1 MNLDVRSI
9 VNFKYHLNMKL
20 AELPEVQNLP
30 VREKL
35 ALVDELWLALTQELE
50 SLEVSDDEKTLL
62 DERWEAFLKDPDS
75 ALSID
80 QFRRKFNERR
90 A

>member
-1 MNLDVRSI
+1 
-9 VNFKYHLNMKL
+9 MKL

-35 ALVDELWLALTQELE
+35 ELVDELWLALTQELE
-50 SLEVSDDEKTLL
+50 SLKVSNDEKTLL

-75 ALSID
+75 ALSLE
-80 QFRRKFNERR
+80 QFRRKFSERR
-90 A
+90 HERSSSPPGGH

>member
-1 MNLDVRSI
+1 
-9 VNFKYHLNMKL
+9 MKL

-35 ALVDELWLALTQELE
+35 ELVDELWLALTQELE

-75 ALSID
+75 ALSLD
-80 QFRRKFNERR
+80 QFRQKFGERR

>member
-1 MNLDVRSI
+1 
-9 VNFKYHLNMKL
+9 MKS

-50 SLEVSDDEKTLL
+50 SLEVSDEEKTLL

-80 QFRRKFNERR
+80 QFRRKFSERP

>member
-1 MNLDVRSI
+1 
-9 VNFKYHLNMKL
+9 MKL

-80 QFRRKFNERR
+80 QFRGKFSELRV
-90 A
+90 

>member
-1 MNLDVRSI
+1 
-9 VNFKYHLNMKL
+9 MKL

-35 ALVDELWLALTQELE
+35 ELVDELWMALTRELE

-62 DERWEAFLKDPDS
+62 DERWNAFLKDPDS
-75 ALSID
+75 ALSLD
-80 QFRRKFNERR
+80 QFRQRLNERR

>member
-1 MNLDVRSI
+1 
-9 VNFKYHLNMKL
+9 MKL

-75 ALSID
+75 ALSLD
-80 QFRRKFNERR
+80 QFRRKFSERR

>member
-1 MNLDVRSI
+1 
-9 VNFKYHLNMKL
+9 MKL

-35 ALVDELWLALTQELE
+35 ELVDELWLALTQELE

>member
-1 MNLDVRSI
+1 
-9 VNFKYHLNMKL
+9 MKL
-20 AELPEVQNLP
+20 AELREVQNLP

-35 ALVDELWLALTQELE
+35 ELVDELWLALTQELG

-62 DERWEAFLKDPDS
+62 DERWEAFLKHPDS
-75 ALSID
+75 ALSLD
-80 QFRRKFNERR
+80 QFRRKLSERR

>member
-35 ALVDELWLALTQELE
+35 ELVDELWLALTQELE

>member
-1 MNLDVRSI
+1 
-9 VNFKYHLNMKL
+9 MKL
-20 AELPEVQNLP
+20 AELPEIQNLP

-35 ALVDELWLALTQELE
+35 ELVDELWMALTHELE
-50 SLEVSDDEKTLL
+50 SLEVSDGEKTLL
-62 DERWEAFLKDPDS
+62 DERWDAFLKDPDS

-80 QFRRKFNERR
+80 QFRRRLNERR

>member
-1 MNLDVRSI
+1 
-9 VNFKYHLNMKL
+9 MKL

-35 ALVDELWLALTQELE
+35 ELVDELWLALTQELE

-75 ALSID
+75 ALSLD
-80 QFRRKFNERR
+80 QFRRKFSERR

>member
-1 MNLDVRSI
+1 
-9 VNFKYHLNMKL
+9 MKL

-50 SLEVSDDEKTLL
+50 SLEVSDEEKTLL

-80 QFRRKFNERR
+80 QFRRKFSERR
-90 A
+90 HERSSSPPSGH

>member
-1 MNLDVRSI
+1 
-9 VNFKYHLNMKL
+9 MKL